1 MKVESIITTVLMAI
15 ALAIG
20 VIGAISYYMELDF
33 MGTNTAIIILFIAVA
48 FLAIAG
54 LSAIDRDWNE

>member
-1 MKVESIITTVLMAI
+1 MKVESIITTVLTAL

-20 VIGAISYYMELDF
+20 IIGAISLYMELEF
-33 MGTNTAIIILFIAVA
+33 MGTNTAILILFIAVT

-54 LSAIDRDWNE
+54 LSAVDRD

>member
-20 VIGAISYYMELDF
+20 IIGAISNYMELEF
-33 MGTNTAIIILFIAVA
+33 MGTNTAILILFIAVA

-54 LSAIDRDWNE
+54 LSAIDRD